1 MAKHGKRRRP
11 MAFGTL
17 IRDLFNGP
25 TGVAIIG
32 IAILW
37 LVELVTGISRAF
49 ASKQFDWELVDVSV
63 RTQLAGRVIPIV
75 VVLIAGAAAPDLS
88 VLGVSINVLTT
99 AGLAASAT
107 YAAAAIAS
115 IVGNLN
121 PQTADV
127 PPTE

>member
-1 MAKHGKRRRP
+1 

-25 TGVAIIG
+25 TGVAVVG

-37 LVELVTGISRAF
+37 VVELVTGIARAF
-49 ASKQFDWELVDVSV
+49 ASGQFKWDLVDVSV
-63 RTQLAGRVIPIV
+63 RTQLAGRIVPIV
-75 VVLIAGAAAPDLS
+75 VVLIAGAATPDLS
-88 VLGVSINVLTT
+88 VLGVTVNVLTT
-99 AGLAASAT
+99 AGLAAAAT
-107 YAAAAIAS
+107 YAAAAVAS

-121 PQTADV
+121 PQTVDV